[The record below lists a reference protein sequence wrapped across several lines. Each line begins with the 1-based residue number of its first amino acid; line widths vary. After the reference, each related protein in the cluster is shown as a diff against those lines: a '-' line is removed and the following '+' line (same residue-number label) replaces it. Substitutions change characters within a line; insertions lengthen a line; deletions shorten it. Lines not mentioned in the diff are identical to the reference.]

1 MEKEKPTH
9 IGGQAV
15 IEGVMMR
22 GRTAYALAVR
32 GSDGNI
38 TVEKNDLKKKNS
50 AISKTPILRG
60 IIAFVD
66 SMVLGVKIITRSAEL
81 AGLEDENA
89 EPGRFEKFLTE
100 KLGDKLNDVLIFIS
114 VFFAIALSIGLF
126 IMLPVLIGGLF
137 SRIGFLSGHSW
148 AFGII
153 EGIIRLIVFICY
165 IYVISLS
172 KDVRRVYEYH
182 GAEHKTINCLE
193 HGEELTV
200 DNVARHSRYHKRCGT
215 SFLLFV
221 MVISMLFFLFVRT
234 DDPLIRIASRLLFV
248 PMIAG
253 VSYEVLRWAGRSK
266 SKFVEII
273 SYPGIKL
280 QGLTTKEP
288 DNGQIECAI
297 LATKSVISKEA
308 GEAS

>member
-1 MEKEKPTH
+1 MEKEKNTN

-22 GRTAYALAVR
+22 GKTMYALAVR
-32 GSDGNI
+32 RSDGNI
-38 TVEKNDLKKKNS
+38 TVEEELLKKKQS
-50 AISKTPILRG
+50 FITKIPVLRG
-60 IIAFVD
+60 ILAFVD
-66 SMVLGVKIITRSAEL
+66 SMALGFKIITRSAEL
-81 AGLEDENA
+81 AGLEDESA
-89 EPGRFEKFLTE
+89 EPGKFEKFLTE

-114 VFFAIALSIGLF
+114 VCFAIALSVGLF
-126 IMLPVLIGGLF
+126 VMLPVFIGGLF
-137 SRIGFLSGHSW
+137 TRLDFLTGHSW

-153 EGIIRLIVFICY
+153 EGIVRLVIFICY

-182 GAEHKTINCLE
+182 GAEHKAINCLE

-200 DNVARHSRYHKRCGT
+200 DNVAKHSRYHKRCGT

-234 DDPLIRIASRLLFV
+234 NDPMIRIASRLLFV
-248 PMIAG
+248 PFIAG
-253 VSYEVLRWAGRSK
+253 VSYEVLKWAGRSK
-266 SKFVEII
+266 SKFVEIV

-288 DNGQIECAI
+288 DSGQIECAI
-297 LATKSVISKEA
+297 LATQAVISKEA
-308 GEAS
+308 